1 MNKIEN
7 YFLQQNKIKFS
18 NVVCSQHNKKIIL
31 RNLKKAVKAVKKE
44 KKDIND
50 KGIESMKEIHNEELK
65 KIYSEVEKCM
75 KCEAL
80 CNSRLNVVFGRGDEE
95 PDIVF
100 VGEAPG
106 ADEDK
111 QGLPFVGRG
120 GKLLDKWI
128 ERMNINNKKYYIMN
142 ALKCR
147 PPENRVPTDFEKQ
160 PILEETKIIL
170 AILFKDYW
178 ATPDQKEKIKLK
190 EKYDDIQEEL
200 IKRERYNPD
209 NLFIKSAKQE
219 KITEY
224 AKTDELPMVKYKES
238 LFKKIW
244 YKISN
249 KLKK

>member
-1 MNKIEN
+1 MVNIHKIPQAYAETLTILN
-7 YFLQQNKIKFS
+7 NINIEDYKKIPSELIDMFIKYRDTDYEYKIK
-18 NVVCSQHNKKIIL
+18 
-31 RNLKKAVKAVKKE
+31 E
-44 KKDIND
+44 
-50 KGIESMKEIHNEELK
+50 
-65 KIYSEVEKCM
+65 
-75 KCEAL
+75 
-80 CNSRLNVVFGRGDEE
+80 
-95 PDIVF
+95 
-100 VGEAPG
+100 
-106 ADEDK
+106 
-111 QGLPFVGRG
+111 
-120 GKLLDKWI
+120 
-128 ERMNINNKKYYIMN
+128 
-142 ALKCR
+142 
-147 PPENRVPTDFEKQ
+147 TDFEKQ

-178 ATPDQKEKIKLK
+178 ATPEQKEKIKLK

-200 IKRERYNPD
+200 IKREKYNPD